1 MEKKIYG
8 LSMQEVEE
16 KRKKGEGEQ
25 EPESITKS
33 KKQII
38 RENVLTLFNLLNFI
52 IAGLLFAVGAYTNMI
67 FIAIIILNI
76 VIGIAQECKAK
87 KLVDELSILNRPA
100 IKVRREGEDQ
110 EIELKDIVKGD
121 IVILESG
128 SQICNDSIVTSGS
141 LEVNESLLT
150 GESDPVIKE
159 VGSTLYSG
167 SSVISGKACAEVI
180 HVGNDNYAT
189 SLVNEVKKEKQVQSE
204 LLGSMRKVTRFTSS
218 LIIPL
223 GILLFLEAFVLRK
236 APVNESVVASAAAL
250 LGMLPKGLV
259 LLISVSLASGV
270 IPQITAIFGTCGGG
284 MAVIPSLTD
293 FTFMES
299 KKGKMFVNTPN
310 ALEGNNTDKCD
321 TAAADFQSK
330 ETGVIDGVGTED
342 EILGQIR
349 SLVSLLPSNNEDT
362 DNYTECTDDLNRVC
376 ADLANC
382 AGDTAIALSQIA
394 DNGEFF
400 ETKVDYAKDMV
411 TGFIRLNGATVG
423 AVANRSEVYDAE
435 GKKVETFD
443 GSISARGARKAADF
457 VKFCDA
463 FDIPVLTLTNATGFM
478 ATLCSEKMMAKSVG
492 ELVAAFADATVPK
505 VNVIIGKAY
514 GTAYVAMNSK
524 SIGADLVYA
533 WDNAEIGMMDASLAA
548 KIMYADADAATIRE
562 KAAEYKNLQS
572 SPLSAAKRGYV
583 DTIIEAADTRKYV
596 IGAFEMLFTKRED
609 RPVKK
614 HGTV

>member
-1 MEKKIYG
+1 MSSSNDS
-8 LSMQEVEE
+8 LAMQ
-16 KRKKGEGEQ
+16 R
-25 EPESITKS
+25 IT
-33 KKQII
+33 
-38 RENVLTLFNLLNFI
+38 
-52 IAGLLFAVGAYTNMI
+52 
-67 FIAIIILNI
+67 
-76 VIGIAQECKAK
+76 
-87 KLVDELSILNRPA
+87 KLVDENSFM
-100 IKVRREGEDQ
+100 
-110 EIELKDIVKGD
+110 EI
-121 IVILESG
+121 
-128 SQICNDSIVTSGS
+128 GS
-141 LEVNESLLT
+141 LVTARNTDFNLADTDTPSDGVIT
-150 GESDPVIKE
+150 GYGLIDGNLVYVYSQDASVLNGTVGEMHAKKITRLYDLAMKTGAPVIGL
-159 VGSTLYSG
+159 VD
-167 SSVISGKACAEVI
+167 CAGIRLQE
-180 HVGNDNYAT
+180 AT
-189 SLVNEVKKEKQVQSE
+189 DA
-204 LLGSMRKVTRFTSS
+204 
-218 LIIPL
+218 
-223 GILLFLEAFVLRK
+223 LEAFGQIYLK
-236 APVNESVVASAAAL
+236 QT
-250 LGMLPKGLV
+250 
-259 LLISVSLASGV
+259 LASGV

-400 ETKVDYAKDMV
+400 ETKADYAKDMV

-435 GKKVETFD
+435 GKKTETFD

-492 ELVAAFADATVPK
+492 QLVHAFANATVPK
-505 VNVIIGKAY
+505 VNVIIGNAF
-514 GTAYVAMNSK
+514 GTAYTAMNSK
-524 SIGADLVYA
+524 AIGADMVYA
-533 WDNAEIGMMDASLAA
+533 WENAQIGMMDADLAA
-548 KIMYADADAATIRE
+548 KIMYAGDDAATLNE
-562 KAAEYKNLQS
+562 KAAEYRELQNS
-572 SPLSAAKRGYV
+572 VSSAAARGYV
-583 DTIIEAADTRKYV
+583 DTIISPADTRKYV
-596 IGAFEMLFTKRED
+596 IGAFEMLFTKREE
-609 RPVKK
+609 RPSKK